1 MATRRTASVR
11 RDRVL
16 AAIEIPALGIWLGAL
31 VGFAFISAPAA
42 FRIIAP
48 LDVAR
53 FSTLIAETLGRLTR
67 WGEVLGGLAFVVIL
81 LRSSAAADR
90 TLDAIRALL
99 VAGAVAVAY
108 YHQRVIVQQMRAIPD
123 VTSPAFHALHARSTQ
138 VYGLAVL
145 LVLTALVLA
154 AWRGNDA

>member
-31 VGFAFISAPAA
+31 LGFAFVSAPLA
-42 FRIIAP
+42 FGIIAP

-67 WGEVLGGLAFVVIL
+67 WSEVLGAIAFVVIV
-81 LRSSAAADR
+81 LRAAGAADR
-90 TLDAIRALL
+90 VLDAVRALA
-99 VAGAVAVAY
+99 VALAVAVAY
-108 YHQRVIVQQMRAIPD
+108 YHQRVIVQQM
-123 VTSPAFHALHARSTQ
+123 
-138 VYGLAVL
+138 
-145 LVLTALVLA
+145 
-154 AWRGNDA
+154 